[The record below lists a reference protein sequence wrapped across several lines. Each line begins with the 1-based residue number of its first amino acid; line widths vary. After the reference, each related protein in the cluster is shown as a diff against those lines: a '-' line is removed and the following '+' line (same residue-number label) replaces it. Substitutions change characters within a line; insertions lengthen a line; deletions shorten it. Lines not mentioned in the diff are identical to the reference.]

1 MAKASF
7 IKVMLVNE
15 ENPETGTKY
24 LIKKSTKGT
33 KTSKKLKFRKYDP
46 VLRKHCVFI
55 EKKLPNP
62 KAK

>member
-1 MAKASF
+1 MAKASYQT
-7 IKVMLVNE
+7 VMLVNE

-24 LIKKSTKGT
+24 LVTKSTKGA
-33 KTSKKLKFRKYDP
+33 KTGTKLKFRKYDQ
-46 VLRKHCVFI
+46 VLRKHCMFI